1 MTAFALF
8 LVLFAALVHA
18 TWNIFLK
25 KARAGR
31 AFWWV
36 AYVVTA
42 VVCLPI
48 LLVVDPGSLS
58 RITPQ
63 GWFVICLSAPI
74 HVIYGQILQF
84 SYKKADYSVVYPTAR
99 GTGPLMTVI
108 AAIVVLGEVPSTL
121 GLLGIVCILGGVI
134 FLSLQGSSAKP
145 GQNADVRT
153 GLFWGTVTGAFI
165 AAYSFCDAW
174 AVQQQTGLTP
184 LSFYFPS
191 IAIRALIFAPFVLAQ
206 KGWKDEIRT
215 LLTVPSQAK
224 SLAIV
229 TVGSPLAYITVL
241 FAMTMAPLAYVAPTR
256 ETGMMLG
263 VVLGALFLKE
273 KMNAVRLVG
282 VAAMTL
288 GVVLIGYGG

>member
-1 MTAFALF
+1 MTTVSLL

-48 LLVVDPGSLS
+48 LLITDPDCLS

-74 HVIYGQILQF
+74 HVIYGQVLQY
-84 SYKKADYSVVYPTAR
+84 SYKNADYSVVYPTAR
-99 GTGPLMTVI
+99 GTGPLITVI
-108 AAIVVLGEVPSTL
+108 AAIVILGEVPNVL
-121 GLLGIVCILGGVI
+121 GLLGIACILGGVI
-134 FLSLQGSSAKP
+134 FLSLQSSSGKSSK
-145 GQNADVRT
+145 NIDVRT
-153 GLFWGTVTGAFI
+153 GLLWGTVTGAFI

-174 AVQQQTGLTP
+174 AVQQHTGLTP

-191 IAIRALIFAPFVLAQ
+191 IAVRALIFAPFVFTQ
-206 KGWKDEIRT
+206 KGWKDEIKT

-273 KMNAVRLVG
+273 KMNAVRLIG
-282 VAAMTL
+282 VAAMTI
-288 GVVLIGYGG
+288 GVMLIGYGG